1 MRLIASGILAGL
13 AAATAALADDPPTRV
28 GRIAEIEG
36 TVSFHPSADED
47 WGVAVQNYPVAAGTA
62 VWVDEGGKAELEIG
76 AARIRL
82 DSGTELDIDQLD
94 DQTIHLS
101 VPEGRIDVALKG
113 SRTDEPYE
121 VETPRGEVTLVD
133 GRYRIGAGTQDEATR
148 IAAFAGTAEIDLN
161 NQQTTVGPG
170 QEASAG
176 PDEPPSYALAS
187 AALDE
192 FDDWAD
198 QRDGAIYAR
207 AAPAGVPEVPG
218 SDTLAEYGSWH
229 NVPDYGQVWTPAD
242 VAPDW
247 TPYSVGRWSW
257 VAPWGWTWVDAEPWG
272 FAPFHYGRW
281 VQLAGVW
288 SWVPVAPGVV
298 IEPGFVPIYAP
309 ALVAFLGDPLA
320 LVVGFG
326 GGPCVG
332 WVPLGPGEFWE
343 PWFPVG
349 FEYVRRV
356 NVVNVNRTRINN
368 LTVNN
373 YRTIGAGQTLANA
386 HAARVVPASAFASG
400 RSVQT
405 ASLAVNHAN
414 AAQAAPAA
422 DPAGAHLPTPSR
434 TAMLTPAAARGA
446 PAHAG
451 PGIAGRAPVN
461 NVAPRQPTSVFRPP
475 ATAFQSRPQPSFP
488 QHAVPSAPG
497 GPRQVQPQPRS
508 FGPPASTYAPRPSG
522 PSYAP
527 PSAAPRAAPQSGG
540 QGRREGNR

>member
-1 MRLIASGILAGL
+1 
-13 AAATAALADDPPTRV
+13 
-28 GRIAEIEG
+28 
-36 TVSFHPSADED
+36 
-47 WGVAVQNYPVAAGTA
+47 
-62 VWVDEGGKAELEIG
+62 GGKAELEIG

-101 VPEGRIDVALKG
+101 VPQGRIDVALKG
-113 SRTDEPYE
+113 SRMDEHYE
-121 VETPRGEVTLVD
+121 IETPRGDVTLVD
-133 GRYRIGAGTQDEATR
+133 GRYRVDAGTQQDATR
-148 IAAFAGTAEIDLN
+148 IAAFTGTAEIDLN

-176 PDEPPSYALAS
+176 PDEPPSYTLAS

-192 FDDWAD
+192 FDAWAD

-207 AAPAGVPEVPG
+207 AAPPGVPQVPG

-229 NVPDYGQVWTPAD
+229 SVPDYGQVWTPAD
-242 VAPDW
+242 VASDW
-247 TPYSVGRWSW
+247 TPYSDGRWSW
-257 VAPWGWTWVDAEPWG
+257 VAPWGWTWVDAAPWG

-326 GGPCVG
+326 GGPVVG
-332 WVPLGPGEFWE
+332 WVPLGPGEFWQ

-373 YRTIGAGQTLANA
+373 YRTIGANQTLANA
-386 HAARVVPASAFASG
+386 RAARVVPTSAFASG
-400 RSVQT
+400 RPVQT
-405 ASLAVNHAN
+405 ASLAVNRA
-414 AAQAAPAA
+414 AVAQAAPAA
-422 DPAGAHLPTPSR
+422 DPAATHLPSPAR
-434 TAMLTPAAARGA
+434 TAMLTPAPARGA
-446 PAHAG
+446 PVHAG
-451 PGIAGRAPVN
+451 SNIAGRVPVN
-461 NVAPRQPTSVFRPP
+461 TPAPRPPASVFRPP
-475 ATAFQSRPQPSFP
+475 ATSFQPRPQTGLPL
-488 QHAVPSAPG
+488 HAVPQSPG
-497 GPRQVQPQPRS
+497 VPRQVPMQPRGY
-508 FGPPASTYAPRPSG
+508 GPPPSAYAPRGAPTYAP
-522 PSYAP
+522 P
-527 PSAAPRAAPQSGG
+527 PAAPRGAPQSGG
-540 QGRREGNR
+540 QSRREGNR